1 MSHPL
6 IREIANWRACEHK
19 WFFGVNYS
27 ENLHKAHKVK
37 RELGLESLI
46 INLMLAT
53 ASSQQ
58 SYWKLG

>member
-6 IREIANWRACEHK
+6 IREIANWRACKQK
-19 WFFGVNYS
+19 WFFGVKYS

-37 RELGLESLI
+37 GELEFESLI

-53 ASSQQ
+53 ESFQ
-58 SYWKLG
+58 

>member
-27 ENLHKAHKVK
+27 KNLHKAHKVK
-37 RELGLESLI
+37 RELEFESLI

-53 ASSQQ
+53 EFFQ
-58 SYWKLG
+58 